1 MIKLYFANPGAGKTT
16 FLAKT
21 AQKYNKPTRLSI
33 VLNKLSFGKIKKKKK
48 YENVYCTAPIWNTLE
63 YDVDRDMGIKHIE
76 NSLILIDEG
85 AIVLDNRVPLTKPQ
99 KTFLRLHRH
108 YKCDIICTSQSW
120 EDINIVVRRLY
131 DKIYLMN
138 RTLLKHTTTIREIS
152 KKIDID
158 EDGNI
163 KDSYHF
169 KFFIFGFR
177 FFRRKKFYR
186 YFNSY
191 DKPQLAPKTGK
202 LSDVK
207 YQGVL
212 PKTKIQKLLINF
224 SKLLN
229 KIKNLTKRHEKNN
242 KLSKKENDIEKLL
255 NLEKDKT
262 A

>member
-191 DKPQLAPKTGK
+191 DKPQLEPKTGK

-212 PKTKIQKLLINF
+212 PKTKTQKLIINF

-229 KIKNLTKRHEKNN
+229 KIKNLTKRPEKNN
-242 KLSKKENDIEKLL
+242 KLSKKENDIETLL